1 MHSGPA
7 STTSPPKSTTR
18 IAISNSNH
26 KRRADIFKHPLLV
39 EEPEPNPCPFPEGK
53 ADFLRGQWELCTGTL
68 TLALSHS

>member
-1 MHSGPA
+1 VLKERLEPHHLKGFQMHSGPA

-39 EEPEPNPCPFPEGK
+39 E
-53 ADFLRGQWELCTGTL
+53 AI
-68 TLALSHS
+68 